1 MWWEFTRDLVIVCGV
16 LAGYA
21 WLTVLSRR
29 VRVLSR
35 RLGAHVCGDQNRGR
49 AGGHSEAHGRVD
61 ATEILRRE
69 RDTPRPM
76 LPPRRTPAT
85 TPAADMTQPIPVLGR
100 EDSDYDDEGYWR

>member
-1 MWWEFTRDLVIVCGV
+1 MAGLSLWAFTRDLVIACAL

-35 RLGAHVCGDQNRGR
+35 RLGAHVCGDPNRGR

-61 ATEILRRE
+61 ATEILSRE
-69 RDTPRPM
+69 RDTPQPM
-76 LPPRRTPAT
+76 LPPRRTPA
-85 TPAADMTQPIPVLGR
+85 PADTTQPIPVLR
-100 EDSDYDDEGYWR
+100 QHDNDHKGYW